1 MTKTLY
7 DEIIDEIGT
16 RTKERFGVDIF
27 SLDTYKQAF
36 KLHIQEGGGV
46 KNIQSVLVNKSTNH
60 QTNVIAQSVDTNADA
75 CDAVLVALKTLA
87 NNAMFEIKD
96 AFNENSNTSLEIR
109 AQRLMNA
116 TTKSLQEIKALMQDN
131 ELGYADISVVFLRQV
146 FEPIIA
152 KMNAIWKNF
161 PEQMKQISNAVCD
174 YMSGKI
180 SSFKEL
186 LSTIVKIF
194 FTAVIAII
202 SVGLESKLAVALAP
216 MMTPLVASFVA
227 PALAIIVGSIAVVTM
242 SKTVDFALET
252 LFGVFAQAEISK
264 KRYEEIAALCM
275 EKLPQIIENRQMLAT
290 KMKQAHYERK
300 LKFDTSFEGYKQAI
314 LNKDD
319 KQSFEYL
326 SEICKLYGAKLEYRS
341 AKEILTNNTGKLQ
354 W

>member
-1 MTKTLY
+1 M
-7 DEIIDEIGT
+7 
-16 RTKERFGVDIF
+16 R
-27 SLDTYKQAF
+27 
-36 KLHIQEGGGV
+36 
-46 KNIQSVLVNKSTNH
+46 
-60 QTNVIAQSVDTNADA
+60 
-75 CDAVLVALKTLA
+75 
-87 NNAMFEIKD
+87 
-96 AFNENSNTSLEIR
+96 
-109 AQRLMNA
+109 
-116 TTKSLQEIKALMQDN
+116 
-131 ELGYADISVVFLRQV
+131 
-146 FEPIIA
+146 
-152 KMNAIWKNF
+152 
-161 PEQMKQISNAVCD
+161 CD
-174 YMSGKI
+174 YINGKI

-186 LSTIVKIF
+186 LSTIAKIF

-242 SKTVDFALET
+242 NKTIDFALET

-275 EKLPQIIENRQMLAT
+275 EKLPQIIENRQILAA